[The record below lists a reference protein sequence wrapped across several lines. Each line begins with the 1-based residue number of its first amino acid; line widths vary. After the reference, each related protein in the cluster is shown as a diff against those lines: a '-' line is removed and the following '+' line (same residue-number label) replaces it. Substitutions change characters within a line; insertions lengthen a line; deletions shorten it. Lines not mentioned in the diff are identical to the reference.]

1 MQDWNDESFKHKQAK
16 SNNMTM
22 KLILDKRLSNLQPS
36 IG

>member
-1 MQDWNDESFKHKQAK
+1 MQDSKEESLNHKQAK

-22 KLILDKRLSNLQPS
+22 KLLLDKWLSNLQPS